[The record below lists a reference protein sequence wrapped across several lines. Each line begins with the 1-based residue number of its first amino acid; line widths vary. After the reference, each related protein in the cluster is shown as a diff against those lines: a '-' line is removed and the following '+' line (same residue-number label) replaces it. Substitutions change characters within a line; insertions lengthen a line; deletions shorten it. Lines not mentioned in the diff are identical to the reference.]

1 MYLGFEI
8 FFLFLENADCIL
20 VRHYSVDGKTVILID
35 GGSTQDT
42 AVVRKF
48 LNDQGESRL
57 NHLVCSH
64 PHLDHGGGLIELV
77 KDGTLSI
84 DRAWL
89 HVGDLLVDRINSSKY
104 WACSSLLKRAQAA
117 KETQRNLVAALLAR
131 KIPIEEPFAFN
142 WIGPLQIVS
151 PTPAFYNEQLDR
163 IRRDDIV
170 ELLNERYKQRD
181 NRAVMENIFGKTPE
195 TVRIEESEELG
206 GEPTSPANEVSTIV
220 LLPFQQQDGTTKHFL
235 LTADAG
241 TEALGQLREA
251 SERTN
256 HLLFQTNW
264 MQLPH
269 HGSRRNINVDLV
281 NYFRP
286 RTAFVLAEGSNKH
299 PSVKLVNTVK
309 RAGGAVYSTHYPL
322 QKTKGAWLRQTC
334 GTVPPLSVTPATALW
349 D

>member
-1 MYLGFEI
+1 MYLGFEV
-8 FFLFLENADCIL
+8 FFLFLDNADCIL
-20 VRHYSVDGKTVILID
+20 VRHYSINGKTVILID

-42 AVVRKF
+42 PVVRKF

-77 KDGTLSI
+77 KDNSLSI

-89 HVGDLLVDRINSSKY
+89 HVGDLLADRINSSKY

-151 PTPAFYNEQLDR
+151 PTLEFYNAQLDR
-163 IRRDDIV
+163 IRSDDIV
-170 ELLNERYKQRD
+170 EMLNERYKQRD
-181 NRAVMENIFGKTPE
+181 NRAMLESIFGKEPE
-195 TVRIEESEELG
+195 APLVEETEELG
-206 GEPTSPANEVSTIV
+206 GEATSPANEVSTV
-220 LLPFQQQDGTTKHFL
+220 LYLPFTQLDNTKKHFL

-241 TEALGQLREA
+241 TEALSQLVQA
-251 SERTN
+251 SARAN
-256 HLLFQTNW
+256 HLLFKLDW

-269 HGSRRNINVDLV
+269 HGSRRNMNVDLI
-281 NYFRP
+281 NYFCP
-286 RTAFVLAEGSNKH
+286 RSAFVSAEGTKKH
-299 PSVKLVNTVK
+299 PSVKLVNAVK
-309 RAGGAVYSTHYPL
+309 NAGGAVYSTHYKPP
-322 QKTKGAWLRQTC
+322 KNKGYWLRQTC
-334 GTVPPLSVTPATALW
+334 GTVPPLNATPATSLW
-349 D
+349 N